1 MSRVFG
7 LLLLG
12 SAGLLAQGVT
22 WLKWDEA
29 LLATRS
35 TGKIIMID
43 AVRDG
48 CHFCVD
54 MDNEVFEDA
63 QDLFALAKRVEKG
76 RHRPQFK
83 RMCPEPH
90 QMALDARQLG
100 QEHPDPLGLGRN
112 LQVQQSF
119 DGQAES
125 QVVGEWR

>member
-1 MSRVFG
+1 VFG

-63 QDLFALAKRVEKG
+63 QMAAYIERCFIPVKVNLSHNAMPLDLTVPMTPSFYFIEGGTKLVKMIPGSWNKEDFRSFLEE
-76 RHRPQFK
+76 
-83 RMCPEPH
+83 MDTCPSVTKE
-90 QMALDARQLG
+90 
-100 QEHPDPLGLGRN
+100 
-112 LQVQQSF
+112 
-119 DGQAES
+119 
-125 QVVGEWR
+125 